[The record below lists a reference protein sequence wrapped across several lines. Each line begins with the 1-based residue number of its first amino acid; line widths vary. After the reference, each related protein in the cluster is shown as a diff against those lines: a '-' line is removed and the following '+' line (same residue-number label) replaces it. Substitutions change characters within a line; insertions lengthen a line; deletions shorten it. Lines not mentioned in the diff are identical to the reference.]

1 VLSGGPGDD
10 TLRGGPGGDHLEGG
24 DGTNRCPDLATEDT
38 ANAC

>member
-1 VLSGGPGDD
+1 VLSAGPGDD

-24 DGTNRCPDLATEDT
+24 DGTNRCPDLATGDT